1 MVYKVVMVY
10 GADGIQVE
18 RQIMNVVKVTADE
31 NFVTFLGDDLLTLA
45 SFSND
50 GILYYE
56 LVSLG

>member
-1 MVYKVVMVY
+1 MVYKVVCVY
-10 GADGIQVE
+10 GTEGIQVE
-18 RQIMNVVKVTADE
+18 KQIMNVVKVTADE
-31 NFVTFLGDDLLTLA
+31 NFVTFLGNNLLTLA

>member
-1 MVYKVVMVY
+1 MVYKVVCVY
-10 GADGIQVE
+10 GSEGIQVE
-18 RQIMNVVKVTADE
+18 KQIMNVVKVTADE
-31 NFVTFLGDDLLTLA
+31 NFVTFLGNNLLTLA

>member
-1 MVYKVVMVY
+1 MIYKVVCVY
-10 GADGIQVE
+10 GTEGIEVE
-18 RQIMNVVKVTADE
+18 KQIMNVTKVETDD
-31 NFVTFLGDDLLTLA
+31 NFVTFFNDDGLALA